1 MITNRDIEIA
11 FVRAQNRI
19 NEQIEKAQMNFIMPD
34 MIEMADALATY
45 AKRQTKTQPKVNENN
60 PIANEEI

>member
-19 NEQIEKAQMNFIMPD
+19 NENLERAQTQIMLPD
-34 MIEMADALATY
+34 MERTADVLMSMM
-45 AKRQTKTQPKVNENN
+45 KKGETKQPSNN
-60 PIANEEI
+60 PLTNEEI

>member
-19 NEQIEKAQMNFIMPD
+19 NENVERAQMQIMLPD
-34 MIEMADALATY
+34 MERTAELLMSLL
-45 AKRQTKTQPKVNENN
+45 KKGEPKQQSNN
-60 PIANEEI
+60 PLTNEEI

>member
-19 NEQIEKAQMNFIMPD
+19 NDQIDNAQAEFYMPD
-34 MIEMADALATY
+34 IKDMADMLIKQLKGGETP
-45 AKRQTKTQPKVNENN
+45 TN
-60 PIANEEI
+60 PLANEEI

>member
-19 NEQIEKAQMNFIMPD
+19 NEKIQNAQSRFLEPDAERFAEVMLAQM
-34 MIEMADALATY
+34 
-45 AKRQTKTQPKVNENN
+45 KQGRQPEINTNN

>member
-19 NEQIEKAQMNFIMPD
+19 NEQFERAQAELMMPD
-34 MIEMADALATY
+34 MEMVADVMTPML
-45 AKRQTKTQPKVNENN
+45 KRQPSAPRGQTN
-60 PIANEEI
+60 PLTNEEI